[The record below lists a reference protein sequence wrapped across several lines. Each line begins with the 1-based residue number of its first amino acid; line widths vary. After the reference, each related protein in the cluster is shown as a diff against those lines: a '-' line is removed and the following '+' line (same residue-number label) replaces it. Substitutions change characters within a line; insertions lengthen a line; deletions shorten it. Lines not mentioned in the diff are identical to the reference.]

1 MVKSGLTALVA
12 AGTLALAAPPAAAD
26 LSDGKV
32 KIGILTD
39 MANIYADIGGP
50 GSQVAAEMA
59 IEDFGGTVLGTE
71 VELTVAD
78 HQNKAD
84 IASAV
89 ANRWFDA
96 EEVDM
101 VADIV
106 TSSVALAVYDI
117 ARNKDRIA
125 LVSGAATS
133 RLTGDKCS
141 PNGAHWAYDT
151 YAMANGTGRA
161 VVRDGGNSWYF
172 ITADYAFGHQ
182 LEADT
187 TAAVEAEGGE
197 ILGSVRAPFPNQDF
211 SSFLLEAQASGAEV
225 IGLANAGGDTI
236 NTIKQAAEF
245 GIVDAGQRLAG
256 MLMFITD
263 VHSLGLETAQGL
275 VFTTAFYWD
284 ADEETRA
291 WSARFEERAGQK
303 PSMVQAG
310 VYSSVLHYLKAVEAA
325 GTDDAA
331 TVMAKMR
338 ELPINDFF
346 TKDGVLREDG
356 RVIRDMHLVEV
367 KSPDE
372 SEGPWDYLNVLQT
385 IAGEDAF
392 RPMDA
397 GDCELVK

>member
-1 MVKSGLTALVA
+1 MVKSGLTALAA
-12 AGTLALAAPPAAAD
+12 AGTLALAATPAAAD

-32 KIGILTD
+32 RIGILTD

-71 VELTVAD
+71 VELAVAD

-89 ANRWFDA
+89 ANRWIDA

-101 VADIV
+101 IADIV

-117 ARNKDRIA
+117 ARNKDRVA

-133 RLTGDKCS
+133 RLSGDKCS

-161 VVRDGGNSWYF
+161 VVRDGGKSWYF

-182 LEADT
+182 LQADT
-187 TAAVEAEGGE
+187 TSAVEAEGGE
-197 ILGSVRAPFPNQDF
+197 VLGAVRAPFPNQDF

-236 NTIKQAAEF
+236 NTIKQAKEF
-245 GIVDAGQRLAG
+245 GIVEAGQRLAG

-284 ADEETRA
+284 ADDETRA

-303 PSMVQAG
+303 PSMVHAG
-310 VYSSVLHYLKAVEAA
+310 TYSSVLHYLKAVEAA

-397 GDCELVK
+397 GGCEIVE